1 MHLHIMFM
9 CVHMY
14 TDTVMKICLL
24 RGLLDIVAIAILFF
38 FFLVIDFTASISSVK
53 GKTVF

>member
-38 FFLVIDFTASISSVK
+38 FLVIGFTASISSVK

>member
-1 MHLHIMFM
+1 MHLHIMFT
-9 CVHMY
+9 HMY
-14 TDTVMKICLL
+14 TDMVMKICLL

-38 FFLVIDFTASISSVK
+38 FLVIGFTASISSVK

>member
-1 MHLHIMFM
+1 MFM